1 MNLTVKKNYLYYE
14 NEKVPCAI
22 GKNGISRN
30 KLEGDG
36 CTPIGEYKFD
46 KILYRRDKLGEIN
59 FKIESFDISQD
70 DGWCDDPNSIYYNQ
84 LIRFP
89 FKESAEHLYRDDD
102 IYDIVCV
109 LNYNTSPV
117 VPNKGSAIFLH
128 AAHFDYRG
136 TAGCI
141 AVKLKTLRTIAEKIV
156 PGSSIIIYS

>member
-1 MNLTVKKNYLYYE
+1 M
-14 NEKVPCAI
+14 
-22 GKNGISRN
+22 
-30 KLEGDG
+30 
-36 CTPIGEYKFD
+36 
-46 KILYRRDKLGEIN
+46 GEIN

-89 FKESAEHLYRDDD
+89 FKESAEHLYRADD

-128 AAHFDYRG
+128 AAHFDYRR

-141 AVKLKTLRTIAEKIV
+141 AIKLKTLRTIAENLV
-156 PGSSIIIYS
+156 YFFCIIFISYFL